1 MNQNDLYIEYAR
13 VIKMCQGTDLEDKP
27 WLCVKFNGTGLFDT
41 HPRFDSDPEL
51 YNFDTHPRF
60 DSDPELYK
68 FAIAILEDR
77 AVFVG
82 DKIYAKTTKEIEY
95 TVTEKWAVAYGYRE
109 YPHCE
114 IDDKKFSWQL
124 PKPKRMFT
132 LNGVELPCPVDWME
146 SSNGNV
152 AVIDGE
158 IFWFKNK
165 MDADLVRDT
174 LSKIF
179 REARDKP

>member
-1 MNQNDLYIEYAR
+1 MNQKDLYIEYAR
-13 VIKMCQGTDLEDKP
+13 VIEMCKGTALENTP
-27 WLCVKFNGTGLFDT
+27 WLCVKFKGTCIFDA
-41 HPRFDSDPEL
+41 
-51 YNFDTHPRF
+51 HPRF